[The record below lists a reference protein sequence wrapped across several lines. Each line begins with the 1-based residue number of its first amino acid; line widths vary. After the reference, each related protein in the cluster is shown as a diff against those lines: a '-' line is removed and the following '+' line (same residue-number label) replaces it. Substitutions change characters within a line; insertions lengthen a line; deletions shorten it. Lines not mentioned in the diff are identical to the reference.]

1 MGKESICI
9 AGDTGDM
16 GSIPGSGISPGGGN
30 GKRRLMG
37 CSPLD
42 HKKLDMTEATEH
54 THMHTY
60 LFYNTCHLQLN
71 QGGFTQSF
79 LRLLQCLGQ
88 C

>member
-42 HKKLDMTEATEH
+42 HKKLDMTEAT
-54 THMHTY
+54 
-60 LFYNTCHLQLN
+60 
-71 QGGFTQSF
+71 
-79 LRLLQCLGQ
+79 
-88 C
+88 